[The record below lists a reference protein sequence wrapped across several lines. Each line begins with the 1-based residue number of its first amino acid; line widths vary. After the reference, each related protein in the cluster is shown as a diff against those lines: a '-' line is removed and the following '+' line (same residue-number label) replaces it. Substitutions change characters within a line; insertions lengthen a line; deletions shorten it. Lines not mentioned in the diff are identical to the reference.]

1 MDYIKLFYWL
11 TVVDGLKDLLL
22 AIAIFFGIFLA
33 LVVIINIIKFIEEED
48 DKIVKRWTKQLWWLI
63 PIFSIA
69 ILSQVFIP
77 SKKNVLLI
85 IGGGTALNYVTNDST
100 CKQIPKELSTFV
112 VTELKSMA
120 ADAKTSLGVADQQ
133 NKILDE
139 AKNMSS
145 KELIEKM
152 KNDTT
157 FAKILLK

>member
-11 TVVDGLKDLLL
+11 TVVDGLKGLLL
-22 AIAIFFGIFLA
+22 AIAIFFGILLA
-33 LVVIINIIKFIEEED
+33 LVVIMNVINFIEEED
-48 DKIVKRWTKQLWWLI
+48 DKTVKRWSKQLWWLI

-69 ILSQVFIP
+69 ILLQVFIP
-77 SKKNVLLI
+77 SKKNALLI

-152 KNDTT
+152 KNDTS

>member
-11 TVVDGLKDLLL
+11 TVVDSLKGLLL
-22 AIAIFFGIFLA
+22 AISIIFGVLLFF
-33 LVVIINIIKFIEEED
+33 VIAGNIISFIDEED
-48 DKIVKRWTKQLWWLI
+48 DEDRKRWSKQLWWLI

-69 ILSQVFIP
+69 VLLQVFIP
-77 SKKNVLLI
+77 SKKNALLI

-152 KNDTT
+152 KNDTS

>member
-11 TVVDGLKDLLL
+11 TVVDGLKGLLL
-22 AIAIFFGIFLA
+22 AISIIFGVLLFF
-33 LVVIINIIKFIEEED
+33 VIVGNIISFIDEED
-48 DKIVKRWTKQLWWLI
+48 DKDRKRWSKQLWWLI

-69 ILSQVFIP
+69 VLLQVFIP
-77 SKKNVLLI
+77 SKKNALLI

-152 KNDTT
+152 KNDTS

>member
-11 TVVDGLKDLLL
+11 TVVDSLKGLLL
-22 AIAIFFGIFLA
+22 AISIIFGVLLFF
-33 LVVIINIIKFIEEED
+33 VIAGNIISFIEEESD
-48 DKIVKRWTKQLWWLI
+48 EDRKRWSKQLWWLI

-69 ILSQVFIP
+69 VLLQVFIP
-77 SKKNVLLI
+77 GKKNTLLI

-152 KNDTT
+152 KNDTS

>member
-11 TVVDGLKDLLL
+11 TVVDGLKGLLL
-22 AIAIFFGIFLA
+22 AISIIFGLILAI
-33 LVVIINIIKFIEEED
+33 VIIVSIINFCEED
-48 DKIVKRWTKQLWWLI
+48 DNSRFTKQFWWLI

-69 ILSQVFIP
+69 VLLQVFIP
-77 SKKNVLLI
+77 SKKNALLI

-152 KNDTT
+152 KNDTS

>member
-1 MDYIKLFYWL
+1 M
-11 TVVDGLKDLLL
+11 
-22 AIAIFFGIFLA
+22 
-33 LVVIINIIKFIEEED
+33 
-48 DKIVKRWTKQLWWLI
+48 
-63 PIFSIA
+63 
-69 ILSQVFIP
+69 
-77 SKKNVLLI
+77 
-85 IGGGTALNYVTNDST
+85 
-100 CKQIPKELSTFV
+100 STFV

>member
-11 TVVDGLKDLLL
+11 TVVDGLKGLLL
-22 AIAIFFGIFLA
+22 AISIIFGVLLFF
-33 LVVIINIIKFIEEED
+33 VIAGNIISFIDEED
-48 DKIVKRWTKQLWWLI
+48 DEDRKRWSKQLWWLI

-69 ILSQVFIP
+69 VLLQVFIP
-77 SKKNVLLI
+77 SKKNTLLI

-152 KNDTT
+152 KNDTS